1 MWKKKCR
8 LRYVLHKIDKGL
20 VCRTYR
26 ETLQIGTKKPMW
38 KMAEV
43 EFTENYFLY
52 AQGNMYKTYDSM
64 SMNRR
69 MSK

>member
-1 MWKKKCR
+1 
-8 LRYVLHKIDKGL
+8 
-20 VCRTYR
+20 
-26 ETLQIGTKKPMW
+26 
-38 KMAEV
+38 MAEV

-52 AQGNMYKTYDSM
+52 AQGNMYKTYDLM